1 MCAHSMGL
9 SVSEMPCSWE
19 RGAIHIEE
27 MNKVMCWEVMGLCNI
42 LEQRSSLGDWS
53 LNPSAACFYS
63 LCHIRLVEA
72 REFRAG
78 GGDFILEGGIQ
89 YLRVFAQRHR

>member
-1 MCAHSMGL
+1 
-9 SVSEMPCSWE
+9 
-19 RGAIHIEE
+19 
-27 MNKVMCWEVMGLCNI
+27 MCWEVMGLCNI

-53 LNPSAACFYS
+53 LNPNAAWLYS

-78 GGDFILEGGIQ
+78 GGESILGGGIQ
-89 YLRVFAQRHR
+89 YWESLHRGTGELLYV